1 MSLTK
6 QRQLDLIETALGETI
21 LNYLSNDDVIE
32 IMLNPDK
39 KLWIDTLTEGRKY
52 TGTDI
57 LPSSALRIINLV
69 SSAVETIVNK
79 NNPILSAE
87 LPGTGSR
94 FQGMIPP
101 TVTNPIFTIRKKAI
115 KIFTLNDYLERGSIT
130 EKQYLKVCQAV
141 KDRKNI
147 LVVGGTSTG
156 KTTFCNAIINE
167 IADYDNRIIILEDTQ
182 ELQCSAKDVVFMRT
196 TDSVTMRDLI
206 KSTMRFR
213 PDRIMIGEIRGGEAL
228 DLLKAWNSGHPG
240 GICTIHANDCKSG
253 LEKLEQYIQ
262 EVATSPQEKLIASAV
277 DMIITIK
284 KFGTKR
290 YIENIMELK
299 GYGEDY
305 ELSEIE

>member
-21 LNYLSNDDVIE
+21 LNYLLNDDVIE
-32 IMLNPDK
+32 IMLNPDR
-39 KLWIDTLTEGRKY
+39 KLWIDTLNEGRKY

-57 LPSSALRIINLV
+57 SPSSALRIINLV
-69 SSAVETIVNK
+69 SSAVETVVNK

-94 FQGMIPP
+94 FQGMLPP
-101 TVTNPIFTIRKKAI
+101 TVANPIFTIRKKAI
-115 KIFTLNDYLERGSIT
+115 KIFTLDDYLERGSIT
-130 EKQYLKVCQAV
+130 KKQYLKVCKAV
-141 KDRKNI
+141 EDRKNI

-167 IADYDNRIIILEDTQ
+167 MAKYDNRIIILEDTQ
-182 ELQCSAKDVVFMRT
+182 ELQCSAEDVVFMRT
-196 TDSVTMRDLI
+196 TDNVTMRDLI

-240 GICTIHANDCKSG
+240 GVCTIHANDCKSG

-262 EVATSPQEKLIASAV
+262 EVATGSQEKLIASAV
-277 DMIITIK
+277 DIIITIK
-284 KFGTKR
+284 KLGTKR
-290 YIENIMELK
+290 YIENIVELK
-299 GYGEDY
+299 NYNNDY
-305 ELSEIE
+305 ELLKID

>member
-21 LNYLSNDDVIE
+21 LNYLLDDDVIE
-32 IMLNPDK
+32 IMLNPDR
-39 KLWIDTLTEGRKY
+39 KLWIDTLNEGRKY

-57 LPSSALRIINLV
+57 SPSSALRIINLV
-69 SSAVETIVNK
+69 SSAVETVVNK

-94 FQGMIPP
+94 FQGMLPP
-101 TVTNPIFTIRKKAI
+101 TVANPIFTIRKKAI
-115 KIFTLNDYLERGSIT
+115 KIFTLDDYLERGSIT
-130 EKQYLKVCQAV
+130 KKQYLKVCKAV
-141 KDRKNI
+141 EDRKNI

-167 IADYDNRIIILEDTQ
+167 MAKYDNRIIILEDTQ
-182 ELQCSAKDVVFMRT
+182 ELQCSAEDVVFMRT
-196 TDSVTMRDLI
+196 TDNVTMRDLI

-240 GICTIHANDCKSG
+240 GVCTIHANDCKSG

-262 EVATSPQEKLIASAV
+262 EVATGSQEKLIASAV
-277 DMIITIK
+277 DIIITIK
-284 KFGTKR
+284 KLGTKR
-290 YIENIMELK
+290 YIENIVELK
-299 GYGEDY
+299 NYNNDY
-305 ELSEIE
+305 ELLKID